1 MKYPKALQNLIDK
14 LSTFPSVGPKTAERY
29 AFYLLKKDKNYLND
43 LGQTIINLNS
53 EILNCQTCQT
63 LSETNPCSICA
74 DKNRNDSL
82 LCIVE
87 NTQDLIALEDTKQYS
102 GKYFVLNG
110 LINTLDNIGPE
121 ELNIKKLVSL
131 INNKKVKEIILA
143 LNFTLEGE
151 TTALYLS
158 KLFKDHLKITRLAK
172 GLPAGSD
179 LEYADKTTLSSALE
193 FRSEIK

>member
-1 MKYPKALQNLIDK
+1 MKYPRALQNLIDK

-29 AFYLLKKDKNYLND
+29 AFYLLKKDKNYLTE
-43 LGQTIINLNS
+43 LGQAIINLDN
-53 EILNCQTCQT
+53 EILNCQLCQT
-63 LSETNPCSICA
+63 LAENNPCSICV
-74 DKNRNDSL
+74 DKNRDDAL

-87 NTQDLIALEDTKQYS
+87 NTQDLIALESTKQYL
-102 GKYFVLNG
+102 GKYFVLGG
-110 LINTLDNIGPE
+110 LINTLDGVGPE
-121 ELNIKKLVSL
+121 ELNIKKLISL
-131 INNKKVKEIILA
+131 IKSKKVKEIILA

-158 KLFKDHLKITRLAK
+158 KLLKNHVKITRLAR

-193 FRSEIK
+193 LRSEIK